1 MADNQATPT
10 PTVNL
15 PKKELKIAPVTA
27 PKWDTFLS
35 HLPEATVWIVVLG
48 LMFIIRSFTTTVFD
62 DRTTVWIAGLVLTFA
77 LAYYTI
83 ISRYFSDT
91 KKRYIKDLA
100 DVIFIGILG
109 TVAKD
114 YSIYLFSLYIL
125 PIAAAAF
132 ALNILNSL
140 IIATVA
146 SIFIAGNVILNTGI
160 IEGFEPGYFGAFQI
174 ILLVVM
180 TLFTRALALQL
191 RKEQEERHFFEEK
204 LRQVDQ
210 RLVDIEA
217 IEQEFVSIT
226 THQLNTPLSIIR
238 GYTSMLL
245 AGDAGKMTEKQER
258 YVTEIH
264 GGSLRLT
271 KIIKDLL
278 DITHLDRDQYLH
290 NNHQPVELQ
299 TVIMNSIGRE
309 QEKALANNINLI
321 PDLPKQK
328 LVIMGNST
336 HIEEAITN
344 LINNSI
350 KYSDEHTK
358 IIISARAEKG
368 ATGTEVVV
376 NVTDQGIGIP
386 AEEQSRIFQRFYRA
400 SNSESRDA
408 NGTGLGLYIVK
419 RIVEFHGGSVSFS
432 SKPRQGTTFTLRFPL
447 VKLSDEV
454 SKVKKT
460 KLRRLKN
467 KVKADRKDQNES
479 LISR

>member
-1 MADNQATPT
+1 MADRPVTPT
-10 PTVNL
+10 ATVNL
-15 PKKELKIAPVTA
+15 SKKQLKPEPTSTPKLDA
-27 PKWDTFLS
+27 FLS
-35 HLPEATVWIVVLG
+35 HLPEATVWIVVLT
-48 LMFIIRSFTTTVFD
+48 LMLIIRSFTKTVFD
-62 DRTTVWIAGLVLTFA
+62 DRTTVWIAGLILAFA
-77 LAYYTI
+77 LIYYTV

-91 KKRYIKDLA
+91 KRRYIKDLA

-114 YSIYLFSLYIL
+114 FSIYLFSLYIL

-204 LRQVDQ
+204 LRQVDR

-245 AGDAGKMTEKQER
+245 AGDAGKMTEKQQR
-258 YVTEIH
+258 YVAEIH

-278 DITHLDRDQYLH
+278 DITHLDRDQYLQ
-290 NNHQPVELQ
+290 NNHQPVDLKLA
-299 TVIMNSIGRE
+299 IMTSIGRE
-309 QEKALANNINLI
+309 QEKALASNINLI

-344 LINNSI
+344 LINNAI
-350 KYSDEHTK
+350 KYSDERTK
-358 IIISARAEKG
+358 IIINAKVETGSV
-368 ATGTEVVV
+368 GTEVVV
-376 NVTDQGIGIP
+376 NITDQGIGIP

-400 SNSESRDA
+400 SNSEARDA

-432 SKPRQGTTFTLRFPL
+432 SKARQGTTFTLRFPL
-447 VKLSDEV
+447 VKLSDEAT
-454 SKVKKT
+454 KVKKT
-460 KLRRLKN
+460 KLSRPKN
-467 KVKADRKDQNES
+467 KVRAPGKDQ
-479 LISR
+479 